1 MCTLRHARLYR
12 RVCLNLNTP
21 AWLHNYYCAKH
32 LHHLLSARL
41 HVFSGQI
48 TVKQS
53 NWPWTLYVPEVSSC
67 FCLIAETL
75 DVAPCRSRKEAEPH
89 TSVQSPDVFILFKGW
104 TWALASRRRQCL
116 SRYSLLL
123 LNSHVEYTRYIL
135 NTVRLRYIIQIK
147 MRPTEELGIRLVSLS
162 VSDQQ

>member
-1 MCTLRHARLYR
+1 MCTLRHACLYR

-32 LHHLLSARL
+32 LHHLLSARR
-41 HVFSGQI
+41 HVFTSFQGRLE
-48 TVKQS
+48 S
-53 NWPWTLYVPEVSSC
+53 NWPWTQSC

-123 LNSHVEYTRYIL
+123 LNSHL
-135 NTVRLRYIIQIK
+135 NTPDTYWIQWDWDISSRLKWGQPK
-147 MRPTEELGIRLVSLS
+147 SSAFV
-162 VSDQQ
+162 